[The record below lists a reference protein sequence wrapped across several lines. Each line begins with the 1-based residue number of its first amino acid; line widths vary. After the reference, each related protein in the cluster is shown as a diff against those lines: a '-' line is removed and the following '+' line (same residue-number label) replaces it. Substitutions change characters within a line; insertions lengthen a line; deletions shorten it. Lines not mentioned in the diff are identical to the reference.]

1 MVILTEEQAKK
12 YVINT
17 KESGLPFGPE
27 DVVEVTKYGHL
38 DVNCGRIE
46 ATVIL
51 NSGDKLIKL
60 EALKRRWEFLKNV
73 LSNEIDR
80 YENWKCFTDDE
91 ESWSDG
97 VAEGLSMALSEVE
110 RCIGSLFRKE
120 ADK

>member
-60 EALKRRWEFLKNV
+60 EALKRRWEFQ
-73 LSNEIDR
+73 ER
-80 YENWKCFTDDE
+80 YYDDMKQFINDYPKLYSMYLE
-91 ESWSDG
+91 ESVKIGFKEWF
-97 VAEGLSMALSEVE
+97 
-110 RCIGSLFRKE
+110 RKFCIGSLLIEKGAE
-120 ADK
+120 SDG